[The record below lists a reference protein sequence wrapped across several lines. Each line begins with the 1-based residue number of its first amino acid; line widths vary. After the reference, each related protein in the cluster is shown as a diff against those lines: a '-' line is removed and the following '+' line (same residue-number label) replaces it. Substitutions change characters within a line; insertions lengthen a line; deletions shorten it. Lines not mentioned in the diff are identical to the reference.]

1 MVTHPVLYLLL
12 VYSVCVFRL
21 SFRLLRAM
29 PVDQP
34 RTVVIHAHGMV
45 VAKSSNVVAQMLS
58 KKLDFSKVRHIQF
71 IPGGRIRVTFASVE
85 YRNDIRNRKTV
96 QIDDV
101 HFLKVTA
108 SDSPVTNV
116 YVHYLPV
123 EAGDVGLRLAL
134 LPILNVSRALRT
146 SPLVPALCV
155 CRWTTTYPSTV
166 TSRATLVVCGMQVSR

>member
-12 VYSVCVFRL
+12 VYSVCVFGL
-21 SFRLLRAM
+21 SFRLLRAI

-45 VAKSSNVVAQMLS
+45 AAKSSNVVAQMS

-85 YRNDIRNRKTV
+85 YRNDIRNRKTI
-96 QIDDV
+96 QNDDV

-116 YVHYLPV
+116 YVHYLLV

-134 LPILNVSRALRT
+134 
-146 SPLVPALCV
+146 
-155 CRWTTTYPSTV
+155 
-166 TSRATLVVCGMQVSR
+166 